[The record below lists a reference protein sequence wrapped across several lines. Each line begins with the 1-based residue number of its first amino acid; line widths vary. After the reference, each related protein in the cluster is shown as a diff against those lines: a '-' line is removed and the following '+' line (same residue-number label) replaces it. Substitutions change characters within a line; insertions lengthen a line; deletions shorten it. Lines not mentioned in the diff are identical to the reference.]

1 MDKIR
6 ILLVDDHTLFR
17 QGLKTSISAE
27 SDMDVAGE
35 ASNGGDAIEKADEVR
50 PDVVLMDISM
60 PDLSSFEAARQI
72 RKNHPNAGVLFLTTY
87 ADQDDLRQGM
97 ALGAS
102 GYVLK
107 DSSSAELMTAVREV
121 YRGNKYVSPGML
133 TQLVDD
139 FRSRINSSNRLPRF
153 ATMTRRESEILKM
166 LAEGNSLAGIARD
179 LNLTIN
185 MVEAHTLNFMRKLN
199 IRNRSQLVRYVFK
212 NKMKIL
218 QIRVKEIRS

>member
-6 ILLVDDHTLFR
+6 ILLVGDQTLFR

-27 SDMDVAGE
+27 SDMDLAGE

-50 PDVVLMDISM
+50 PDVVLMDVSM

-72 RKNHPNAGVLFLTTY
+72 RKNHPNAGVLFFTTY
-87 ADQDDLRQGM
+87 ADPDDLRQAM

-107 DSSSAELMTAVREV
+107 DSSTAELLTAVREV
-121 YRGNKYVSPGML
+121 YRGNRYVSPGML

-139 FRSRINSSNRLPRF
+139 FRSTINSSKRLPRF
-153 ATMTRRESEILKM
+153 ATMTRRETEILKM
-166 LAEGNSLAGIARD
+166 LAEGNSLAGIAAHRPPRHD
-179 LNLTIN
+179 WE
-185 MVEAHTLNFMRKLN
+185 EAFERAGLPSMDEVLLSTVSPN
-199 IRNRSQLVRYVFK
+199 VFD
-212 NKMKIL
+212 
-218 QIRVKEIRS
+218 RHEWRW

>member
-6 ILLVDDHTLFR
+6 ILLVGDHTLFR

-27 SDMDVAGE
+27 SDMDLAGE
-35 ASNGGDAIEKADEVR
+35 ASNGADAIEKADEVR
-50 PDVVLMDISM
+50 PDVVLIDISL

-72 RKNHPNAGVLFLTTY
+72 RKNRPNAGVLFLTTY
-87 ADQDDLRQGM
+87 ADPDDLRQAM

-121 YRGNKYVSPGML
+121 YRGNRYVSPGML

-139 FRSRINSSNRLPRF
+139 FRSKINSSKRLPRF

-166 LAEGNSLAGIARD
+166 LAEGNSMARIARD
-179 LNLTIN
+179 LNLTIS
-185 MVEAHTLNFMRKLN
+185 MVEAHKLNLMRKLN
-199 IRNRSQLVRYVFK
+199 IRNRSELVRFVFK

-218 QIRVKEIRS
+218 QIPNFG

>member
-6 ILLVDDHTLFR
+6 ILLADDHPLFR

-27 SDMDVAGE
+27 SDMDLAGE

-87 ADQDDLRQGM
+87 ADPDDLRQAM

-102 GYVLK
+102 GYVFK

-121 YRGNKYVSPGML
+121 YRGNRYVSPGML

-139 FRSRINSSNRLPRF
+139 FRSKINSSKRLPRF

-166 LAEGNSLAGIARD
+166 LAEGNSRAGIARD
-179 LNLTIN
+179 LNLTIS
-185 MVEAHTLNFMRKLN
+185 MVEAHKLNLMRKLN
-199 IRNRSQLVRYVFK
+199 IPNRSELVRFVFK

-218 QIRVKEIRS
+218 QIPNFE